1 MIVSKKLEVQAKILS
16 RVESVILRGFTRP
29 SEITKK
35 IDDINDDH
43 TAKIYLE
50 SVESMWLEKNINPK
64 LDRLRIIKKS
74 ELFERERSG
83 DAEKTKNENAK
94 VGFFRLALDAL
105 KFQAKILGLESMQIE
120 DIPSEGLSD
129 ETMEKLNRMYAMNN
143 KN

>member
-50 SVESMWLEKNINPK
+50 AVESMWLEKNINPK

-94 VGFFRLALDAL
+94 V
-105 KFQAKILGLESMQIE
+105 
-120 DIPSEGLSD
+120 
-129 ETMEKLNRMYAMNN
+129 
-143 KN
+143 